1 MGECTEN
8 VVEMKLAKI
17 TSAEECKK
25 KKHKCSS
32 YTPYIVLLCT
42 QYFLQLTL
50 ELVAIFFIFIGS

>member
-25 KKHKCSS
+25 KS
-32 YTPYIVLLCT
+32 INAVLIHRTLCYCVHGT
-42 QYFLQLTL
+42 FYN
-50 ELVAIFFIFIGS
+50 